1 MKIYLML
8 GIAPTIMEAGK
19 PKNLPGESGRWR
31 PGELMVNSSLKVNR
45 HNTQEEPTFQLEFTG
60 RTKSHTS
67 QFEGRKN
74 SPDSGQGQP
83 LCLHSQPLPPSPL
96 PFTENR
102 QDIGTSLPKST
113 LALKGRQGGMTS
125 QRFPKV
131 SNLPPRPKEVV
142 SDYRVL
148 WG

>member
-96 PFTENR
+96 PLLLKTGKTLTLPC
-102 QDIGTSLPKST
+102 QSL
-113 LALKGRQGGMTS
+113 
-125 QRFPKV
+125 
-131 SNLPPRPKEVV
+131 
-142 SDYRVL
+142 L
-148 WG
+148 WH

>member
-1 MKIYLML
+1 
-8 GIAPTIMEAGK
+8 MEAGK
-19 PKNLPGESGRWR
+19 PKNLQGESGSWR
-31 PGELMVNSSLKVNR
+31 PRELMVNSSLKVNR

-74 SPDSGQGQP
+74 SPDSGRVTFVFAFTTSACFSFAS
-83 LCLHSQPLPPSPL
+83 L
-96 PFTENR
+96 TENR
-102 QDIGTSLPKST
+102 QDSGTALPKSA

-125 QRFPKV
+125 QRFPEV

-148 WG
+148 